1 MSSGKAVNEA
11 QRGTCSLTARGLP
24 IQSSRAGTVYD
35 ISPQGTEKGL
45 EVQYTMDHQVDAQ
58 MEVGEES
65 NFNATEIL
73 TENTLKELF
82 LVPAVREALA
92 LCHLRCVETGSY
104 QIVKDKLH
112 KLNFS
117 TTALM
122 GYVVGIANLQDHVNL
137 TKDLK
142 MSILGLRV
150 LLPAARLK
158 MPAGNLQMMQEVTV
172 NNSIHVKDKAVDN
185 ANESTLWP
193 CSAESHCGRWVI
205 KMEKPVLLMDIEGSH
220 QHTNK
225 KRIQNLQRLD
235 YIQSL
240 LPEVVRLKAQL
251 EVKVD
256 IQPEFINLTVSIIQ
270 VLVCV
275 RSNMVRKEKQ
285 TGHFPTRAYL
295 SVVPVD
301 AGLTGVTMTGSSRN
315 TSVKVG
321 VTEKVQ
327 AGLNANI
334 KAAPSAG
341 FNIRASKT
349 TASEVEGKPWQLEQL
364 SKDGDKDHTTCI
376 YIEGADL

>member
-158 MPAGNLQMMQEVTV
+158 MPAGNLQKLIFHEILLLYKEHMCMSE
-172 NNSIHVKDKAVDN
+172 
-185 ANESTLWP
+185 
-193 CSAESHCGRWVI
+193 AE
-205 KMEKPVLLMDIEGSH
+205 
-220 QHTNK
+220 
-225 KRIQNLQRLD
+225 
-235 YIQSL
+235 
-240 LPEVVRLKAQL
+240 
-251 EVKVD
+251 
-256 IQPEFINLTVSIIQ
+256 
-270 VLVCV
+270 
-275 RSNMVRKEKQ
+275 
-285 TGHFPTRAYL
+285 
-295 SVVPVD
+295 
-301 AGLTGVTMTGSSRN
+301 
-315 TSVKVG
+315 
-321 VTEKVQ
+321 
-327 AGLNANI
+327 
-334 KAAPSAG
+334 
-341 FNIRASKT
+341 T
-349 TASEVEGKPWQLEQL
+349 TAVGFDNPDVKELMESWSLINNKFLQLCGVPL
-364 SKDGDKDHTTCI
+364 WALGD
-376 YIEGADL
+376 